1 MKPYLLRLQAFGPF
15 SSKQEVCFDDVFSG
29 GLFLIHGRTG
39 AGKTSLLDG
48 LCFSLFGRP
57 STPERE
63 KDLRALRSDL
73 APPELLTESELVF
86 AIGLEVFKVH
96 RVPSQTVPKK
106 RGEGTTEFKGSAELW
121 RLHVPWPAT
130 RQERLETINIE
141 SNWTPI
147 AAKQE
152 AVDREV
158 ELILGMNERQ
168 FRQVVILPQGKF
180 REFLSSSSAERQ
192 TILERLFQTDRFSR
206 FQTFLSQHHKQLE
219 QKWKSR
225 TDFVISRLQNFGIE
239 NVQALPQEIQSRETN
254 LVEITASLGRA
265 REREKRQTHLVH
277 RLEVLSQDRARLAS
291 LEQATKALQENADSI
306 RKMKAQVQAHD
317 RLVKYLAIHESSQ
330 TAKSR
335 LLAAQTRAEDLKRR
349 LNEAKAAHEKSK
361 SSYAALVGKKP
372 SLENLK
378 AEYQRLRDLYPAL
391 KTLISDLT
399 SKEQEANQLK
409 QTIHESR
416 AQIEKSQQAMALG
429 ASTFL
434 TLHAT
439 HDSVLAKENQIIE
452 EGLRLIKSLEFQ
464 YHSTQ
469 AAALAAELKINEPC
483 PVCGSL
489 DHPSPAKTHGNSHE
503 VSKALSKDDLEAAR
517 LKNQTVIDDIRLKQ
531 ERRTAKLVLLEK
543 LIGSSEKIGTAKSA
557 DTMPLPP
564 LEFSK
569 TAEALEQELTR
580 SQNSLREAA
589 AKISANEPRLEDTLK
604 RVQVLRED
612 LEKIQADDRDLNA
625 LTRRGNELK
634 NEIEKRE
641 QETELL
647 KKQTTEEEKRQAEIA
662 AHLKAT
668 ENDIADATGDV
679 SRLAANLKTELEEA
693 GFINGPPVDLIQK
706 TERDR
711 LEKTI
716 AEHEARLTQTQGAYK
731 EALERVK
738 QAETEISKLQPEGAP
753 DLSIAQAERN
763 AAETEVRTQE
773 AQSAKLSIEIEN
785 LKKLQ
790 AEVEKEEAELAAIRE
805 ESDRTIRLT
814 ALVTGD
820 RSQNKLSVPLSRF
833 VLQSRF
839 EDVLDQANRR
849 LGRMSRGRYLLR
861 RPALSR
867 NLAQSQGLNLSVE
880 DAVTGKERHA
890 DSLSGGESFMAA
902 LSLALGLADVVQNNL
917 GGVRLDSVL
926 IDEGFGTLDAESL
939 DLALRTLIDLQA
951 GGRMVGVISHVQE
964 LKSQIDRRL
973 ELLATPQGSRI
984 RWENGAHVSSRYET
998 GPNI

>member
-130 RQERLETINIE
+130 HQERLEAINLE

-152 AVDREV
+152 AVDREI

-254 LVEITASLGRA
+254 LSETNRTLVQV
-265 REREKRQTHLVH
+265 REMEKSVTQLLH
-277 RLEVLSQDRARLAS
+277 RLEALEQDRTRLAG
-291 LEQATKALQENADSI
+291 LEQAAQTLKENANAI
-306 RKMKAQVQAHD
+306 AKMKIQVQAHD
-317 RLVKYLAIHESSQ
+317 RLIKYLAIRDSQ
-330 TAKSR
+330 DAANNR
-335 LLAAQTRAEDLKRR
+335 LLGATSRAEDLRKR
-349 LNEAKAAHEKSK
+349 LGSLKAASETSIRAQKT
-361 SSYAALVGKKP
+361 LLEKKP
-372 SLENLK
+372 TLDELRN
-378 AEYQRLRDLYPAL
+378 EYQRLKLFYATLRDLL
-391 KTLISDLT
+391 KELVT
-399 SKEQEANQLK
+399 KEQDVLQLERS
-409 QTIHESR
+409 INDSR
-416 AQIEKSQQAMALG
+416 SKITYSQQTLTLG
-429 ASTFL
+429 ASTY
-434 TLHAT
+434 
-439 HDSVLAKENQIIE
+439 LALQAKHGLLVESEVRTIE
-452 EGLRLIKSLEFQ
+452 EALRATKTLELH
-464 YHSTQ
+464 YHAAQ
-469 AAALAAELKINEPC
+469 AAALAAELKAGEPC

-489 DHPSPAKTHGNSHE
+489 EHPAPVSAKIESNRRP
-503 VSKALSKDDLEAAR
+503 LSKEDLELAR
-517 LKNQTVIDDIRLKQ
+517 QKSQSAIDEIRLNQ
-531 ERRTAKLVLLEK
+531 ERRTAKLDQLKSLLSAQAPTTQSLPDLTK
-543 LIGSSEKIGTAKSA
+543 TDFNKSA
-557 DTMPLPP
+557 LT
-564 LEFSK
+564 
-569 TAEALEQELTR
+569 LEQDLIKA
-580 SQNSLREAA
+580 QNTVREATATIA
-589 AKISANEPRLEDTLK
+589 AMEPRLEESRKRLQELRQTL
-604 RVQVLRED
+604 ED
-612 LEKIQADDRDLNA
+612 VDPAERDLA
-625 LTRRGNELK
+625 TVAKKGTETKAEIDTRESESERLRQQ
-634 NEIEKRE
+634 IA
-641 QETELL
+641 
-647 KKQTTEEEKRQAEIA
+647 EEEKRQAEIQGQLSSTEDEIQSA
-662 AHLKAT
+662 KSEADELSLRLHAELK
-668 ENDIADATGDV
+668 N
-679 SRLAANLKTELEEA
+679 A
-693 GFINGPPVDLIQK
+693 GFADGPPADLIQK
-706 TERDR
+706 PERDR
-711 LEKTI
+711 LEKSI
-716 AEHEARLTQTQGAYK
+716 SEHEAKLTQTEGAHK
-731 EALERVK
+731 EALERVRIARAK
-738 QAETEISKLQPEGAP
+738 IEEDELLKTQADATL
-753 DLSIAQAERN
+753 DLAKTKAKREELDNQVRALEAQA
-763 AAETEVRTQE
+763 
-773 AQSAKLSIEIEN
+773 AKLKIEIEN
-785 LKKLQ
+785 LQKLQ
-790 AEVEKEEAELAAIRE
+790 TEVEKEETELAAIRE

-998 GPNI
+998 GPGI